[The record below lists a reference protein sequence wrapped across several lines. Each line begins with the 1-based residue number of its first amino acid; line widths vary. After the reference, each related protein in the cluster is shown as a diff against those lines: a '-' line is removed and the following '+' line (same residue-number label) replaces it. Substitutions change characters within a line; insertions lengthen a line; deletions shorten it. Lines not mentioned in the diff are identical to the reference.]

1 MNLIKQ
7 KKPKDKLSHKQM
19 DLLRKQKSDA
29 ALTADWLRDNN
40 LDTAYFNTTNINL
53 LQATKSANE
62 LLNNH
67 IKLLTNEQISKL
79 NLFLKLMSNKNTR
92 SKLKSQHAYPILN
105 INTKINR
112 LLFMNFKHTQ

>member
-7 KKPKDKLSHKQM
+7 KKAKDKLSHKQI
-19 DLLRKQKSDA
+19 DLLRMHKSDN
-29 ALTADWLRDNN
+29 ALTADWLRDNH
-40 LDTAYFNTTNINL
+40 LDTPYFNTTNINL

-67 IKLLTNEQISKL
+67 IQLLSDEQISKL
-79 NLFLKLMSNKNTR
+79 NHFLKLMASKNTR

-112 LLFMNFKHTQ
+112 LLFKKFKQTQ

>member
-7 KKPKDKLSHKQM
+7 KKANDKLSHKQI
-19 DLLRKQKSDA
+19 DLFRKHKSDT
-29 ALTADWLRDNN
+29 ALTADWLKDNN
-40 LDTAYFNTTNINL
+40 LDTPYFNTTNINL

-67 IKLLTNEQISKL
+67 IQLLTNEQISNL
-79 NLFLKLMSNKNTR
+79 NHFLKLMANKNTR

-112 LLFMNFKHTQ
+112 LLFKKFKQTQ